1 MKKVKE
7 QGTKGYRT
15 HSREF
20 KVKAVARMEG
30 GENISALS
38 RELQVRRSILNR
50 WRDTFREFG
59 EAGFRG
65 RGRPGRLEVKPPGRT
80 LEPDPAAERI
90 AQLERKVGQQTMLI
104 SFLKRAFR
112 RVEEA
117 RRSNTADG
125 VTASTEKSAK

>member
-1 MKKVKE
+1 MKKQSAKR
-7 QGTKGYRT
+7 YRS

-38 RELQVRRSILNR
+38 RELKIRRSILNR
-50 WRDTFREFG
+50 WRDTFRQFG

-65 RGRPGRLEVKPPGRT
+65 QGRPARLDTKAPSGVP
-80 LEPDPAAERI
+80 EPDPAAVRI
-90 AQLERKVGQQTMLI
+90 AQLEQKVGQQTMLI

-117 RRSNTADG
+117 RRSNTAAG
-125 VTASTEKSAK
+125 VTASSEKSAK